1 MIDLN
6 DLVQIS
12 NDLEPLP
19 VSATRLANL
28 ISQPNSD
35 INEIVDVISLDQ
47 VLTVNV
53 LRSAN
58 SALSN
63 PVSKISTVKD
73 AVVRLGTGTVLAMA
87 VGGNIRGRMKN
98 SPLENLG
105 LNEEKVWIHSV
116 AAALASE
123 CIKKVMKEPVP
134 PETFTAALLH
144 DIGKLVLCRYLKK
157 DLQEEIQEEMKRE
170 GAHPTEVEFDIL
182 GCDHAELGSI
192 IARQWELPES
202 IIHGIA
208 WHHAPED
215 FIPEIGETAV
225 VPFIVALSDGVAKSI
240 GAGLSEDEPLMKEHV
255 DAMKFLKINEEKLM
269 SICKDTKRKLKLV
282 GDFYG

>member
-1 MIDLN
+1 LIDLN

-28 ISQPNSD
+28 VSQPNSD
-35 INEIVDVISLDQ
+35 INEIVDIISLDQ

-63 PVSKISTVKD
+63 PVSKITTVKD

-87 VGGNIRGRMKN
+87 VGSNIKGRMKD
-98 SPLENLG
+98 SPLENIG
-105 LNEEKVWIHSV
+105 LSEERIWSHSV
-116 AAALASE
+116 ATALASE
-123 CIKKVMKEPVP
+123 CIKKVVKENIP

-144 DIGKLVLCRYLKK
+144 DIGKLILCRYLEK
-157 DLQEEIQEEMKRE
+157 DIQKEILDEIERN
-170 GAHPTEVEFDIL
+170 GSHPTEAEFDIL

-208 WHHAPED
+208 WHHSPED
-215 FIPEIGETAV
+215 FIPEVGETAI
-225 VPFIVALSDGVAKSI
+225 VPFVIALSDGIAKAI
-240 GAGLSEDEPLMKEHV
+240 GAGLADNEPLMKEHV
-255 DAMKFLKINEEKLM
+255 DAMKFLKIDEELLKK
-269 SICKDTKRKLKLV
+269 ICVETKRKLKLV